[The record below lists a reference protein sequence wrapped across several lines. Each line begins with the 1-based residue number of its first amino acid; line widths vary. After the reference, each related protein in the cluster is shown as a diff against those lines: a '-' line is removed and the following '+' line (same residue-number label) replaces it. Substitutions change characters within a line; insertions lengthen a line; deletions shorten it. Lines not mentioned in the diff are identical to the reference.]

1 MGSVK
6 LERIEAEF
14 ENVLRSSCFVVGP
27 PFSTCTL
34 YIPRGPGER
43 GGVEGTA
50 RRRGT
55 WTWKGEVTW
64 GRECQQHS

>member
-14 ENVLRSSCFVVGP
+14 ENVLRSSCFVVGL

-34 YIPRGPGER
+34 YIPRGPGGKGR
-43 GGVEGTA
+43 SGRNGATSWHLDVEG
-50 RRRGT
+50 RGDV
-55 WTWKGEVTW
+55 G
-64 GRECQQHS
+64 S